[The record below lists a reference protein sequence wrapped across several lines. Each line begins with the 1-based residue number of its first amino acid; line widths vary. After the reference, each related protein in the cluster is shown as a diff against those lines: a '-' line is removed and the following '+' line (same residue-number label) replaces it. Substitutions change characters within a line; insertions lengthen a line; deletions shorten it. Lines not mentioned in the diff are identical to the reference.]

1 MLRGI
6 QNAGT
11 AFGLENGERKLVLQ
25 ANDPPRSIAAHE
37 SKPSLHNSASNSA
50 RYSVVPEGLTGSTPS
65 SHPALTN
72 SAFVGV
78 NSAQQPPFPGP
89 TALTPLQFK
98 TPGEEL
104 RSLLPPVKHVTKYCE
119 IYHNSCHVL
128 YPVDIGLPH
137 MEELSL
143 QYIHQSLGERFLA
156 HYENRNM
163 ELFREEALKIALL
176 CAGIAAGVQVSD
188 LEELTRRSLLR
199 QYVSSTM
206 KLLRI
211 ADAQANSSIAAY
223 PATLIVCRV
232 VQDELEPILSYT
244 LLGTLQRMAHIYAT
258 TSIFTDRFSEQTRHL
273 RAPDNLVRVR
283 LRQEAFLALILG
295 QSNLLERPPFPDVR
309 NWSNAGYTQCLDVLA
324 SISTYCGTENIDREE
339 LLVSHADAL
348 QSIQPLERWVT
359 PHLADKA
366 NCRNVHE
373 LTEFCT
379 LRLHECLVNVH
390 YCQIIMAACRRLP
403 GHEEEYFKTG
413 DVCKQKARDCI
424 GAYLEMLAFSVAP
437 LRSWIL
443 TVTALRAA
451 LVLGVLLAE
460 FSQNVT
466 ESAQD
471 RERLSRLLQ
480 AFTNVQD
487 ETQADRSR
495 WLRRYR
501 NVFERLREMCELL
514 AQPASRAMVMNGA
527 ASPPEQGTA
536 LRYMTRD
543 DRDNIMMPQRMVQH
557 YLASPCDEESPFK
570 SLLLSQQSTFEI

>member
-1 MLRGI
+1 
-6 QNAGT
+6 
-11 AFGLENGERKLVLQ
+11 
-25 ANDPPRSIAAHE
+25 
-37 SKPSLHNSASNSA
+37 
-50 RYSVVPEGLTGSTPS
+50 
-65 SHPALTN
+65 
-72 SAFVGV
+72 
-78 NSAQQPPFPGP
+78 
-89 TALTPLQFK
+89 
-98 TPGEEL
+98 
-104 RSLLPPVKHVTKYCE
+104 
-119 IYHNSCHVL
+119 
-128 YPVDIGLPH
+128 

-339 LLVSHADAL
+339 LL
-348 QSIQPLERWVT
+348 
-359 PHLADKA
+359 
-366 NCRNVHE
+366 
-373 LTEFCT
+373 
-379 LRLHECLVNVH
+379 
-390 YCQIIMAACRRLP
+390 IIMAACRRLP

-536 LRYMTRD
+536 LRHMTRD

-557 YLASPCDEESPFK
+557 YLASPCGEESSFK